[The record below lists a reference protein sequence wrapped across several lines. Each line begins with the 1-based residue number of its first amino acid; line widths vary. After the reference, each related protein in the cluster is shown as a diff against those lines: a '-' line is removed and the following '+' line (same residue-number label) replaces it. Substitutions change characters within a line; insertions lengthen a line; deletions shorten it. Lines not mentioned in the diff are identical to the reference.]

1 MISILSNDYSLSNIL
16 MICIQLIIP
25 IIIYL
30 ISFEY
35 VSDAQQQWYESL
47 KVVSNIKVISGYKG
61 LFLGSIAYFFAGMAS
76 IIILDYYY
84 NKSSINKDDNGGH
97 KNNLKQF
104 FKNIYQKN
112 LNEWFHNIH
121 FYIFPLMFLLSNIGF
136 PIAYQTHTF
145 IPHLIFTFLATI
157 INVGLIFYYY
167 YEISYIVSLFLLP
180 LLAWQIINIATFIT
194 NDVSTNKL
202 NN

>member
-1 MISILSNDYSLSNIL
+1 

-35 VSDAQQQWYESL
+35 ISDSQQKWFESL
-47 KVVSNIKVISGYKG
+47 KVVSNVKLIAGYKG
-61 LFLGSIAYFFAGMAS
+61 MFLGSIAYFFAGMAS

-84 NKSSINKDDNGGH
+84 NKSSIQNGGGGN

-104 FKNIYQKN
+104 FKKIYEGN
-112 LNEWFHNIH
+112 LNSWFHNIH
-121 FYIFPLMFLLSNIGF
+121 FYLFPLMFLLSNVGF
-136 PIAYQTHTF
+136 PIAFQTKNF
-145 IPHLIFTFLATI
+145 IPHLIFMFAACL
-157 INVGLIFYYY
+157 INIGLIFYYY

-180 LLAWQIINIATFIT
+180 LLTWQIINISTFIT
-194 NDVSTNKL
+194 CDMSTVS
-202 NN
+202 